1 VTVHF
6 YKLPEA
12 DLFEKIKEEKKEY
25 KGTEFE
31 FLKAGEGKQTIILLP
46 GAFMKPYMWFYVMS
60 KLSEKYQV
68 ISPNIPKTCVGGKE
82 KIDHIKELI
91 DSLSLKKVIMLGYSY
106 GGGLAQYFVEKY
118 PEYVEILVLSH
129 TGVFRREDPVEQTE
143 SLLRKIRYLPPI
155 SLKILQRIRV
165 GYGKESKWYK
175 FRNAFFKLAFKEI
188 TKNRFI
194 EYLEDNL
201 VFFKDVEHLP
211 IGKVSWNGE
220 TIILGTNT
228 DKDTFKHFTTM
239 KQLYPNSKDYI
250 MENPGG
256 HHTIFL
262 YPEEYTNVLLK
273 MLEE

>member
-1 VTVHF
+1 MIFDEKAYRKVPNEQTSL
-6 YKLPEA
+6 YKQ
-12 DLFEKIKEEKKEY
+12 FIKNHPYEKKEY

-143 SLLRKIRYLPPI
+143 SLLRKIRY
-155 SLKILQRIRV
+155 SLSLCS
-165 GYGKESKWYK
+165 ES
-175 FRNAFFKLAFKEI
+175 
-188 TKNRFI
+188 T
-194 EYLEDNL
+194 
-201 VFFKDVEHLP
+201 
-211 IGKVSWNGE
+211 
-220 TIILGTNT
+220 
-228 DKDTFKHFTTM
+228 
-239 KQLYPNSKDYI
+239 
-250 MENPGG
+250 
-256 HHTIFL
+256 
-262 YPEEYTNVLLK
+262 
-273 MLEE
+273 